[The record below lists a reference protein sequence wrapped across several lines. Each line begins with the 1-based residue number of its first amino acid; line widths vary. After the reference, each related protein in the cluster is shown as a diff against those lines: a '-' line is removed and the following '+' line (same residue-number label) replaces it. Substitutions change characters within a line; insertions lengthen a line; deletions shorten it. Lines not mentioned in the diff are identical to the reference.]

1 MQRPSKG
8 RIQLPDQPK
17 IFDLLSMRNMNARD
31 SDKLSLAIKKNVQE
45 LHLIYFVWTI
55 AGIDDVSAAL
65 LVSLQYE
72 NILQK

>member
-1 MQRPSKG
+1 
-8 RIQLPDQPK
+8 
-17 IFDLLSMRNMNARD
+17 MRNMNARD

-55 AGIDDVSAAL
+55 AGIVDVSAAL